1 MQRARRPLVLVGQ
14 AGSKRIQHFEEALRL
29 SGRSA
34 SFISWLELAQDPSRL
49 AAECPRDALVR
60 LDAAGADHETSMRFL
75 ERAGGMAV
83 PSLGRG
89 QLVQP
94 RLVHE
99 GFLSTLRAMEASL
112 AARPDVSLTTPV
124 SSLEAL
130 FDKRVTSRA
139 WESMSLPV
147 PRAIR
152 TPLHTLADLVE
163 AMRDAQMK
171 QAYVKVSSGSSA
183 ALLALVSAGR
193 LLAGSPGG
201 ESPHAMTTME
211 EHAGAYFSSRKV
223 RRVEGAAL
231 EKVIAFLLAEG
242 AQVEES
248 LPKARLQNR
257 NFDVRIVVVDG
268 HAKSVVVRAS
278 TIPITNLHLGG
289 SRGDV
294 DALRALCPREAW
306 ASAMHDAER
315 AARAFPSL
323 VVGIDLLFLPRFQGH
338 ALLEGNAFGD
348 FFPGYLMNGRTVH
361 KHVIDALELR
371 GA

>member
-29 SGRSA
+29 SGRGA
-34 SFISWLELAQDPSRL
+34 SFISWRELAEDPTCL
-49 AAECPRDALVR
+49 ASQCPPGALVR
-60 LDAAGADHETSMRFL
+60 LDAAGADYETSMRFL
-75 ERAGGMAV
+75 ERAGGTRV
-83 PSLGRG
+83 PSRGRG
-89 QLVQP
+89 HLVQP

-99 GFLSTLRAMEASL
+99 GFLATLRAMEEAL
-112 AARPDVSLTTPV
+112 RARPDVALTTPV

-130 FDKRVTSRA
+130 FDKRITSRV
-139 WESMSLPV
+139 WQSLSLPV

-152 TPLHTLADLVE
+152 APLRTLEDLLH
-163 AMRDAQMK
+163 AMREAQMK

-183 ALLALVSAGR
+183 ALLALVYA
-193 LLAGSPGG
+193 G
-201 ESPHAMTTME
+201 ESPYAMTTME
-211 EHAGAYFSSRKV
+211 DDGGDYFSSRKV
-223 RRVEGAAL
+223 RRVEGEAL
-231 EKVIAFLLAEG
+231 ERVLAYLLAEG

-257 NFDVRIVVVDG
+257 NFDLRIVVVDG
-268 HAKSVVVRAS
+268 HAKSVIVRAS

-294 DALRALCPREAW
+294 DALRALCPNEAW
-306 ASAMHDAER
+306 VSAMHDAER

-348 FFPGYLMNGRTVH
+348 FFPGYVMDGRSVH
-361 KHVIDALELR
+361 EHVIEALEER
-371 GA
+371 GL